1 MDEGHAGDGL
11 PDRDAK
17 HGQQAEVLERAALTL
32 ARVPRGV
39 AGDVGEATHDPDEAG
54 GGGEA
59 RVVKAGVEEARFCSE
74 SVSEHESAVKP
85 EWASSAWFTHAVRK
99 TGRFSMVL

>member
-1 MDEGHAGDGL
+1 VEEARFCSESVSEHESAVKPECFAYIAGYASGDPSKRQRGAFQYLGL
-11 PDRDAK
+11 LPMF
-17 HGQQAEVLERAALTL
+17 GISERAALTL

-59 RVVKAGVEEARFCSE
+59 
-74 SVSEHESAVKP
+74 P
-85 EWASSAWFTHAVRK
+85 SSK
-99 TGRFSMVL
+99 SFSSRH